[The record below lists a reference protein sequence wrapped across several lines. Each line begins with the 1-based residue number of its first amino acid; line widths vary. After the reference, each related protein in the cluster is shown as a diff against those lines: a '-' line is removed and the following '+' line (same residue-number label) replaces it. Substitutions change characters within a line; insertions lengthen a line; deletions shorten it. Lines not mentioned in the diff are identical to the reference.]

1 MDLSRIDIKRPITI
15 CRASAGTGKTY
26 TLAAYYVGL
35 LLSGEDYRSILA
47 ITFTNKATAEMSE
60 RIIGYLHSIAQG
72 QESDFLALARQFM
85 IRDRQAP
92 DELLEKRAGECFK
105 KMLLDYD
112 NVQIMTIDSFLQT
125 LLSGLAGVL
134 RMSAGLNTE
143 LDIDHVIRT
152 AVDQL
157 LTTEMSAADRT
168 ILEDYMRLKLDQ
180 ESQWDVRQSLCAMA
194 KEMYNESVQM
204 LDSNG
209 QINTREFVR
218 ALRPGETAVVSVMHA
233 NNETGVVFPIE
244 KLSRIVKQTDPKI
257 AFHVDATQ
265 SVTKL
270 PINLSRVADSDALD
284 GAFGRV
290 DALSFSGH
298 KIHAPKGVGALFLR
312 RGTAF
317 EPWMLGGH
325 QEKGRRAG
333 TENVPYIMGLA
344 KALELERDHI
354 AENYV
359 KMAALRDKL
368 QRGIEE
374 RVPYVV
380 VNGKNSPRTRK
391 NFHFNPQS
399 VDYLRGIFHHAA
411 VIRGEVRLALHTIG
425 DAVINPAWILC
436 LQLDMSRKTGTA
448 HPDHS
453 CVPHR
458 FNDGGCIQLIEA
470 SGLRIKYLV
479 IPPVIMDHNTFLF
492 GPVCHQ
498 MRPDPYDRAGDCGM
512 HRCGKIP
519 IRSCNHLSGENRI
532 PRFYDWNSRCPDM
545 LLQGIDHISTWKY
558 CFDRLFLA
566 HVLSVKG
573 MDAAEKCGMGHAD
586 SPACC

>member
-1 MDLSRIDIKRPITI
+1 MTENLKKTIYLDNNATTQVAPEVVDVITAYLKDQYWNPSSMYDPAI
-15 CRASAGTGKTY
+15 ELANKVADARASVAQSLG
-26 TLAAYYVGL
+26 AAY
-35 LLSGEDYRSILA
+35 
-47 ITFTNKATAEMSE
+47 
-60 RIIGYLHSIAQG
+60 
-72 QESDFLALARQFM
+72 
-85 IRDRQAP
+85 P
-92 DELLEKRAGECFK
+92 DEIVFTSCATESNNAAINGLHRAAIKANPNRRRVVTTKVEHPAVIEVCKRLEKDGFPV
-105 KMLLDYD
+105 DW
-112 NVQIMTIDSFLQT
+112 I
-125 LLSGLAGVL
+125 GV
-134 RMSAGLNTE
+134 
-143 LDIDHVIRT
+143 
-152 AVDQL
+152 
-157 LTTEMSAADRT
+157 
-168 ILEDYMRLKLDQ
+168 
-180 ESQWDVRQSLCAMA
+180 
-194 KEMYNESVQM
+194 
-204 LDSNG
+204 DSNG

-380 VNGKNSPRTRK
+380 VNGKNSPRTPNTLNVAVYGAEGEAILVLMASRGVCISSGSACTSGSLEPSHVLTAMNVPAGALQG
-391 NFHFNPQS
+391 NFRFS
-399 VDYLRGIFHHAA
+399 LSRFTTEEEIDRALDAFVDVVAI
-411 VIRGEVRLALHTIG
+411 T
-425 DAVINPAWILC
+425 
-436 LQLDMSRKTGTA
+436 RKTSSKWDDDKG
-448 HPDHS
+448 
-453 CVPHR
+453 VP
-458 FNDGGCIQLIEA
+458 
-470 SGLRIKYLV
+470 
-479 IPPVIMDHNTFLF
+479 
-492 GPVCHQ
+492 
-498 MRPDPYDRAGDCGM
+498 
-512 HRCGKIP
+512 
-519 IRSCNHLSGENRI
+519 
-532 PRFYDWNSRCPDM
+532 
-545 LLQGIDHISTWKY
+545 ID
-558 CFDRLFLA
+558 
-566 HVLSVKG
+566 
-573 MDAAEKCGMGHAD
+573 
-586 SPACC
+586 